1 MIEPGSPTPR
11 TPPPPPEG
19 VKSQPAKRGQFPTGT
34 DKEIETVVRRWSGDD
49 DFEYWRRWKQ
59 LGTWA
64 MDRTQGDVSK
74 KDGLKKRLFEETGGR
89 CRDCGADFPR
99 SALQMHRLDQQL
111 AHQRDLNF
119 GYVRENVVLVC
130 AQCHQ
135 HREVARSA

>member
-1 MIEPGSPTPR
+1 M
-11 TPPPPPEG
+11 
-19 VKSQPAKRGQFPTGT
+19 
-34 DKEIETVVRRWSGDD
+34 VRRWSGDD